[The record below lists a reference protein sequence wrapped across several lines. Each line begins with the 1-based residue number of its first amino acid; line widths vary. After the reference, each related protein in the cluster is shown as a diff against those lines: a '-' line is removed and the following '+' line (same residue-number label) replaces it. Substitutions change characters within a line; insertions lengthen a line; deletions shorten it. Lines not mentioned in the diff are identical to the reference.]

1 MCCQVKS
8 WSHYHFLGDPCISL
22 FLCEE
27 AKKTI
32 CINKRIC
39 GKLASPDQFF
49 WHPFLIELVPHKYCL
64 HPSLNL
70 AFRWLQ
76 QEGSSREAKKS
87 NVLPVSCCTEFFV
100 LFCQVTKPSFAV
112 SWCCVSLSASC
123 PQCGSSA
130 WSERQCT
137 SWSSAFAVS
146 WVSLEVSCWGRACS
160 MHSDSSP
167 SLWMLLV
174 TLADGKDKGRD
185 FVVA

>member
-22 FLCEE
+22 LLCEE
-27 AKKTI
+27 AKKTVS
-32 CINKRIC
+32 INKRIC

-87 NVLPVSCCTEFFV
+87 NVLPVSCCTEFSCFV
-100 LFCQVTKPSFAV
+100 RWQNLPLLWVGV
-112 SWCCVSLSASC
+112 VSLCLQAALSVVPVPGLS
-123 PQCGSSA
+123 GSVPDDLQPLLFHGSHLRFLVGA
-130 WSERQCT
+130 EPVLCTLILLHLFECYWS
-137 SWSSAFAVS
+137 
-146 WVSLEVSCWGRACS
+146 
-160 MHSDSSP
+160 P
-167 SLWMLLV
+167 
-174 TLADGKDKGRD
+174 
-185 FVVA
+185 